1 VPISTTFPQLPNE
14 FCTFGGKPISTVND
28 LSLGTYDAMSM
39 PGKLRLTSPVAG
51 PTLQSQTGFG
61 GCDTVESDSPIK
73 RKPWF
78 AGALE
83 TGREM
88 LIRKNEHFLLLFA

>member
-1 VPISTTFPQLPNE
+1 
-14 FCTFGGKPISTVND
+14 
-28 LSLGTYDAMSM
+28 M
-39 PGKLRLTSPVAG
+39 PLTSPLAG

-73 RKPWF
+73 RKLRVT
-78 AGALE
+78 GALA

-88 LIRKNEHFLLLFA
+88 LIRENEHFLLQTGRTPSL